1 MVFLT
6 RFHFCDCLIYLL
18 EKQSITMKFFISGNT
33 ASSKNSQRIVGKRL
47 IKSKVA
53 MRCFDT
59 YIPQMLAIKSK
70 WLKETAGKQK
80 PLRLHIQFVRDSH
93 RRFDYVN
100 AAQTLQDCLV
110 KAGLIADDNA
120 DELIPIFE
128 PYLYNHNNGGVYVWV
143 E

>member
-1 MVFLT
+1 
-6 RFHFCDCLIYLL
+6 
-18 EKQSITMKFFISGNT
+18 MKFFISGNT

-47 IKSKVA
+47 IKSKLS
-53 MRCFDT
+53 MKCFDT
-59 YIPQMLAIKSK
+59 YIPQLIAIKPK
-70 WLKETAGKQK
+70 WLRETAGKPK

-93 RRFDYVN
+93 RRFDYIN

-110 KAGLIADDNA
+110 KAGLINDDNS

-128 PYLYNHNNGGVYVWV
+128 PYTYDKKNAGVYVWT

>member
-1 MVFLT
+1 
-6 RFHFCDCLIYLL
+6 
-18 EKQSITMKFFISGNT
+18 MKFFISGNT

-59 YIPQMLAIKSK
+59 YLPQLIAIKPK
-70 WLKETAGKQK
+70 WLKETAGKPK
-80 PLRLHIQFVRDSH
+80 PLRLHIQFVRDSR
-93 RRFDYVN
+93 RRFDYIN
-100 AAQTLQDCLV
+100 ACQTLQDCIV
-110 KAGLIADDNA
+110 KAGLIKDDNA

-128 PYLYNHNNGGVYVWV
+128 PYMYSPDNAGVYVWL